1 MDRLFGVALA
11 LLPALA
17 LAYPASAQAG
27 GKLRIAVEGGCPPF
41 GETAADGTTQG
52 FDIDIDIDID
62 ITNAACV
69 RRQVESLQVETGFD
83 AMTPALRQ
91 AGRVLPRPRGRPL
104 RRRAG
109 GDHGRRHLQAHR
121 RQGLRPRCDA
131 GLGHEEAAH
140 RPAPGD
146 QR

>member
-52 FDIDIDIDID
+52 FDIDIDIDI
-62 ITNAACV
+62 TNAACV
-69 RRQVESLQVETGFD
+69 RRQVECQQVEAGFD

-91 AGRVLPRPRGRPL
+91 AGRVLPRPRGLPL

-121 RQGLRPRCDA
+121 RQGLRPRCHA
-131 GLGHEEAAH
+131 GLGRGEAAH